1 MNVNISQ
8 EELKKMLEKAYEAG
22 WSGCLDLKSSFADS
36 CMEKICV
43 SKLNENSNF
52 DVSSYYLSEAYN
64 VVDESFNVVDES
76 LTISIDAT
84 AYDSQQQHFVF

>member
-8 EELKKMLEKAYEAG
+8 EELKKMLEEAYEAG
-22 WSGCLDLKSSFADS
+22 WRGCLDLKSSFADS
-36 CMEKICV
+36 CMEKICA

-52 DVSSYYLSEAYN
+52 DVRGYYLSEAYN
-64 VVDESFNVVDES
+64 VVDEF

-84 AYDSQQQHFVF
+84 TYDSQQQQFVF